1 MNEPLKIKISLVIKP
16 HDRFCRYLMSYK
28 VSPAPNYWLYSTLRC
43 DGKCDPEDI
52 LDIPFRVSPDVN
64 NPPR

>member
-1 MNEPLKIKISLVIKP
+1 
-16 HDRFCRYLMSYK
+16 MSYK

>member
-1 MNEPLKIKISLVIKP
+1 M
-16 HDRFCRYLMSYK
+16 CRYLVYLYIYPRYLQ
-28 VSPAPNYWLYSTLRC
+28 VVPAPNYWLYSILRC
-43 DGKCDPEDI
+43 DGKCDPEDV

>member
-1 MNEPLKIKISLVIKP
+1 M
-16 HDRFCRYLMSYK
+16 CRYLSIYNLTIYLRYLQ
-28 VSPAPNYWLYSTLRC
+28 VVPAPNYWLYSILRC
-43 DGKCDPEDI
+43 DGKCDPEDV